1 MSEKRI
7 DGINFISCSDY
18 SELGISLESYWT
30 VTFLDKKHGLQ
41 KNQKGTKEDF
51 KEF

>member
-18 SELGISLESYWT
+18 SEPGISLESYWT
-30 VTFLDKKHGLQ
+30 VTFLDKKKKKKKIPAMILS
-41 KNQKGTKEDF
+41 K
-51 KEF
+51 